1 MREYLCYFEECL
13 RLNFLSCVNITSNLI
28 ENKNNDSEDCLL
40 DEENDP
46 AKIFEFVTIPSLLSV
61 ISYNTS
67 EPIYFIKIVEKN
79 VAICKSWN
87 GELRNGMRGMMGM
100 RAIRVGMQ
108 GMEVGM
114 REMGWECG
122 KSEWE

>member
-114 REMGWECG
+114 REMGWEYG
-122 KSEWE
+122 ESGWE

>member
-87 GELRNGMRGMMGM
+87 GGIEERNEGDDGNARN
-100 RAIRVGMQ
+100 Q
-108 GMEVGM
+108 GGNA
-114 REMGWECG
+114 GNG
-122 KSEWE
+122 GGNA

>member
-100 RAIRVGMQ
+100 RAIRGGMQ

-122 KSEWE
+122 ESGWE

>member
-108 GMEVGM
+108 GLEVGM

-122 KSEWE
+122 ESGWE